1 MKEQQNSE
9 GFAEDYDANNNLT
22 STKVLMNDRRESR
35 QFMGTP
41 LFPNWVILFVAIV
54 PTTVVLSFLIEGL
67 VLRTLLTVVI
77 AIPLW
82 FLLRA
87 LAVKWMNHK
96 R

>member
-1 MKEQQNSE
+1 
-9 GFAEDYDANNNLT
+9 
-22 STKVLMNDRRESR
+22 MNDRRESR

-41 LFPNWVILFVAIV
+41 LFPDWFIGFLAIV
-54 PTTVVLSFLIEGL
+54 PTTVVLAYLIESL
-67 VLRTLLTVVI
+67 VLRTLVTVVI
-77 AIPLW
+77 AVPLW

>member
-1 MKEQQNSE
+1 
-9 GFAEDYDANNNLT
+9 
-22 STKVLMNDRRESR
+22 MNDRRESR

-41 LFPNWVILFVAIV
+41 LFPDWFICFLAIV
-54 PTTVVLSFLIEGL
+54 PTTAVLSFLIESL
-67 VLRTLLTVVI
+67 VLQTLLGVVI
-77 AIPLW
+77 AVPLW